1 MIVTTGFSAP
11 RARSTSLSGGK
22 SEGVSGPGVGSAR
35 TAVQAG
41 GVAMMRLGM
50 AGAVLM
56 GEAGEGVQE
65 VRRIRS
71 KKKEGKRKE
80 KGLCIL
86 NRFSVLR
93 VGGNGSFI

>member
-1 MIVTTGFSAP
+1 
-11 RARSTSLSGGK
+11 
-22 SEGVSGPGVGSAR
+22 
-35 TAVQAG
+35 
-41 GVAMMRLGM
+41 MMRPGM

-56 GEAGEGVQE
+56 GEAGDGVQE

-80 KGLCIL
+80 GKRKEGKRKEGKRKEGKRKEERGKRREEKSLCML

-93 VGGNGSFI
+93 VGGPRSFI